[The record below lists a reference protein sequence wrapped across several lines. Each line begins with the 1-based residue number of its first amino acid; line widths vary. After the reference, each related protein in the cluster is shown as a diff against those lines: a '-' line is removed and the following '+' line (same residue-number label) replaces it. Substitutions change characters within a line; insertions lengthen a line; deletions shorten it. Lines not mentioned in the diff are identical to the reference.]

1 MRNLVVDASVAG
13 AWFLG
18 ETDPVAYRALVRLE
32 EMRSVVPQLWHLEV
46 RNSLLSA
53 ERRSR
58 LPAAQ
63 MRGCLWVLNQLPI
76 RTDNDVDLALAFD
89 LARSH
94 TLSFYDSVFLELAK
108 RTDGELATLDRSLH
122 MAAVT
127 EGVSVM
133 GDSSS
138 N

>member
-18 ETDPVAYRALVRLE
+18 EASPVADRALERLE
-32 EMRSVVPQLWHLEV
+32 EGGAVVPQLWRLEL
-46 RNSLLSA
+46 RNSLLTA

-58 LPAAQ
+58 LSAAQ
-63 MRGCLWVLNQLPI
+63 VRDSLLVLRQLPI
-76 RTDNDVDLALAFD
+76 RTDNGLDLAVAFD
-89 LARSH
+89 LARRH
-94 TLSFYDSVFLELAK
+94 ALSFYDAVYLELAK
-108 RTDGELATLDRSLH
+108 RTDGELATLDKALH
-122 MAAVT
+122 GAAVA
-127 EGVSVM
+127 EAVSVV